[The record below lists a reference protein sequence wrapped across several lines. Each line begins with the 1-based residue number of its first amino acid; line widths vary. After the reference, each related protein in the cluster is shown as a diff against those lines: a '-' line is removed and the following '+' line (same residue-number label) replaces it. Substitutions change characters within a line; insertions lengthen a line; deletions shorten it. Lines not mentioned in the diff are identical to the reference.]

1 MWIGKWNKSVI
12 LTYIGL
18 AMGII
23 GMYLAVAVD
32 GNINKVF
39 VFFILAGICD
49 LFDGF
54 IARKCKR
61 TEEEKAFGIQLDSLV
76 DVANFVIFPIILFF
90 GMGLN
95 QWYHLIVYILYAIC
109 GVARLAYFNI
119 LAEEN
124 NGEPLKYYTGLPVTS
139 SVLVFGLG
147 YHLHY
152 LLNEAIFNW
161 FFIASMLLVAVLF
174 ISKIKVKKP
183 RGKAYIFLSLLAL
196 VNLVFYLVV

>member
-18 AMGII
+18 AMGVIGTYLIMATNI
-23 GMYLAVAVD
+23 GM
-32 GNINKVF
+32 NKVF
-39 VFFILAGICD
+39 VCFILAGVCD

-54 IARKCKR
+54 VARKCKR
-61 TEEEKAFGIQLDSLV
+61 TDEEKEFGIQLDSLV
-76 DVANFVIFPIILFF
+76 DVANFVIFPIVL
-90 GMGLN
+90 MLGLGLKE
-95 QWYHLIVYILYAIC
+95 WYHLIVYVIYAIC

-152 LLNEAIFNW
+152 LMSECVFGW
-161 FFIASMLLVAVLF
+161 FFILSMLLVAILF
-174 ISKIKVKKP
+174 ISKIKIKKP

-196 VNLVFYLVV
+196 INLVVYILV